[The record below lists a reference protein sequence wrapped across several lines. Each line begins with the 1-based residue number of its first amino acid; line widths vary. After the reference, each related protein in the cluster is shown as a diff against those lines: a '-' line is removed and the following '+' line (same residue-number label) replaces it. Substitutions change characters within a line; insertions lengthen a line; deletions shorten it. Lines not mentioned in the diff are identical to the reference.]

1 MIDEHDNNTIDFLGH
16 RPPRRSAASDLTID
30 LTAAHRPKQESA
42 PAPAPEPMAG
52 ELLPVAENTNRRHGG
67 DLMTGDFSEQDY
79 DLALSL
85 GINPQDAAMDLVH
98 DAALNMG
105 RAATLLVR
113 SGLALMAAK
122 AKSAHGAFE
131 QYCTDVGIPP
141 QRAREAMTYAR
152 FAAQLPDSQR
162 SRYLMLPKKSAF
174 LLGNADPEVIELLLE
189 DKTISKTSKLRTR
202 TELSELARALTETE
216 DELEK
221 TKAQNE
227 ALEEEVLRLKE
238 AQEAHV
244 AGSEY
249 PLYVVVLR
257 KESSILADE
266 AIACLSSIRSFA
278 DEFAWKHE
286 GAPHSQQAR
295 DLDAGFVPAMA
306 GVASILKAATVL
318 LADMERQSGI
328 SAADLVGRMA
338 RYRQD
343 ELILIESAR
352 DTMLSR
358 KEGKSLLRQSQYAA
372 NGETKRGRGRPK
384 KVVNAG

>member
-1 MIDEHDNNTIDFLGH
+1 MIDAHDTNTIDFLAQ
-16 RPPRRSAASDLTID
+16 RPRPAANDFTID
-30 LTAAHRPKQESA
+30 LTETRRPAA
-42 PAPAPEPMAG
+42 PATSIAPTTEPVVTG
-52 ELLPVAENTNRRHGG
+52 ELLPAEENSNRRHGG
-67 DLMTGDFSEQDY
+67 DLVSSDFDERDY

-85 GINPQDAAMDLVH
+85 GINPQDEAMDLVH

-122 AKSAHGAFE
+122 AKTEHGAFE
-131 QYCTDVGIPP
+131 QCCVDVGIPP

-152 FAAQLPDSQR
+152 FAAQLPDNQR
-162 SRYLMLPKKSAF
+162 GRYLMLPKKSAF
-174 LLGNADPEVIELLLE
+174 LLGNADPEVIELLLDDE
-189 DKTISKTSKLRTR
+189 NISKTSKLRTR

-216 DELEK
+216 DELET
-221 TKAQNE
+221 TKAKND
-227 ALEEEVLRLKE
+227 ALQEEILRLKE

-249 PLYVVVLR
+249 PLHVVVLR
-257 KESSILADE
+257 KEASILADE
-266 AIACLSSIRSFA
+266 AIACLSSIRSFT
-278 DEFAWKHE
+278 DEFMGKNEA
-286 GAPHSQQAR
+286 APNTQQAR
-295 DLDAGFVPAMA
+295 NLDAGLVPAMA
-306 GVASILKAATVL
+306 GVASILQAATQL
-318 LADMERQSGI
+318 LTDMEQQTGLSVRELTGHMTRFDE
-328 SAADLVGRMA
+328 A
-338 RYRQD
+338 

-384 KVVNAG
+384 KVS

>member
-1 MIDEHDNNTIDFLGH
+1 MIDNHDTSTIDFLAQ
-16 RPPRRSAASDLTID
+16 RPRPAANDFTID
-30 LTAAHRPKQESA
+30 LTETRRPAA
-42 PAPAPEPMAG
+42 PATPTVPTTEPAVTG
-52 ELLPVAENTNRRHGG
+52 ELMPMEENSNRRHGG
-67 DLMTGDFSEQDY
+67 DLVSSDFDERDY

-85 GINPQDAAMDLVH
+85 GINPQDEAMDLVH

-122 AKSAHGAFE
+122 AKAEHGVFE
-131 QYCTDVGIPP
+131 QYCADVGIPP

-152 FAAQLPDSQR
+152 FAAQLPDNQR

-174 LLGNADPEVIELLLE
+174 LLGNADPEVIELLLDDE
-189 DKTISKTSKLRTR
+189 NISKTSKLRTR

-216 DELEK
+216 DELET
-221 TKAQNE
+221 TKAKNE
-227 ALEEEVLRLKE
+227 ALQEEILRLKE

-249 PLYVVVLR
+249 PLHVVVLR
-257 KESSILADE
+257 KEASILADE
-266 AIACLSSIRSFA
+266 AIACLSSIRSFT
-278 DEFAWKHE
+278 DEFVWKNE
-286 GAPHSQQAR
+286 TAPHSQQAR
-295 DLDAGFVPAMA
+295 NLDAGIVPAMA
-306 GVASILKAATVL
+306 GVASILQAATQL
-318 LADMERQSGI
+318 LTDMEQQTGVNASELI
-328 SAADLVGRMA
+328 GRITRFNEA
-338 RYRQD
+338 

-384 KVVNAG
+384 KVS

>member
-1 MIDEHDNNTIDFLGH
+1 MIDNHDTSTIDFLAQ
-16 RPPRRSAASDLTID
+16 RPRTVAANDLTID
-30 LTAAHRPKQESA
+30 LTETHRRA
-42 PAPAPEPMAG
+42 PAPMAAMTVVEAPTMTG
-52 ELLPVAENTNRRHGG
+52 ELMPVEENSNRRHGA
-67 DLMTGDFSEQDY
+67 DLTTSEFGERDY

-85 GINPQDAAMDLVH
+85 GINPQDGAMDLVH

-113 SGLALMAAK
+113 AGLALMAAK
-122 AKSAHGAFE
+122 AKTEHGMFE

-141 QRAREAMTYAR
+141 RRAREAMSYAQ
-152 FAAQLPDSQR
+152 FTAQLPDSQR
-162 SRYLMLPKKSAF
+162 GRYLMLPKKSAF

-189 DKTISKTSKLRTR
+189 DENISKTSKLRTR

-216 DELEK
+216 NELEQ
-221 TKAQNE
+221 TKAKNE
-227 ALEEEVLRLKE
+227 ALAEEVLRLKE

-249 PLYVVVLR
+249 PLHVVVLR

-266 AIACLSSIRSFA
+266 AIACLTSIRSFTE
-278 DEFAWKHE
+278 EFAWKNE
-286 GAPHSQQAR
+286 AAPHSQQAR
-295 DLDAGFVPAMA
+295 NLDAGVVPAMA
-306 GVASILKAATVL
+306 AVASVL
-318 LADMERQSGI
+318 QTAINLLTDMEAQTGLSVG
-328 SAADLVGRMA
+328 DLTGRMA
-338 RYRQD
+338 RFNEA

-384 KVVNAG
+384 KLG